1 MNIVYKAR
9 VALVRIGKVLPFIVC
24 VLALLSYVEALY
36 ALQAG
41 NYVMYEDYV
50 MLNKPLSFSIGEIME
65 YNTSMLLV
73 CIVISIS
80 VETCLWNKIACA
92 YLTLNLIEK
101 AYFPTIEVSQTLIY
115 FICIANIVVC
125 SFITY
130 KGLKILLFN

>member
-24 VLALLSYVEALY
+24 VFVLLSYVETLY